1 MKNRVIRACVRSAA
15 PTRRVQL
22 VAAAALVAIL
32 SLPTSG
38 LKAGP
43 GHDHGPEPAS
53 TGSPPSPRAVAT
65 SETYQFVGIAEGEVL
80 VIYLDRATDNAP
92 VTTAKLDVTV
102 GEAAAPAELQKNGT
116 YEVSAKL
123 LKTPGEHAVLASIQ
137 DGPVNDLLVTSI
149 KIPNP
154 EAHSAASEHTV
165 LSHLG
170 LPEVATLTALQSAA
184 LAGGGLLL
192 LIGLATVVRTRARR
206 TALGLAAVGLSLGG
220 VAAIG
225 STPVVA
231 HEGHDHGPAA
241 GASNGNAP
249 QRRPDGTI
257 FLPKPTQRL
266 LEVRTRIV
274 APEKASR
281 TVRFQGRI
289 IANPNR
295 SGVIQSTL
303 QGRYSPPAS
312 GIPLIGTN
320 VKAGDLVGTVAPSF
334 ISKDA
339 SDMSQTLAELDQQIA
354 LARAKLGR
362 QEQLLRSATVSRAA
376 VEDVRI
382 QLDGLAKRRSEILEA
397 RVQPEE
403 LRAPVDGVITAIKVM
418 PGQVVS
424 QADQLF
430 QIVDPESL
438 FVEALMYDQ
447 SRIEQIGEATASLGD
462 GKSVPLRF
470 VGRSRS
476 LQQQYTVLKY
486 EITGPAV
493 DLNIGTPVLIVGK
506 TGVTVEGLRLPRSAV
521 AQAPNGQN
529 VVFIHKEPEVFE
541 PRAIRFQPF
550 DTDTIMV
557 SAGLEAGEKVVVQN
571 APLVNQV
578 R

>member
-1 MKNRVIRACVRSAA
+1 
-15 PTRRVQL
+15 
-22 VAAAALVAIL
+22 
-32 SLPTSG
+32 
-38 LKAGP
+38 
-43 GHDHGPEPAS
+43 
-53 TGSPPSPRAVAT
+53 
-65 SETYQFVGIAEGEVL
+65 
-80 VIYLDRATDNAP
+80 
-92 VTTAKLDVTV
+92 
-102 GEAAAPAELQKNGT
+102 
-116 YEVSAKL
+116 
-123 LKTPGEHAVLASIQ
+123 
-137 DGPVNDLLVTSI
+137 
-149 KIPNP
+149 
-154 EAHSAASEHTV
+154 
-165 LSHLG
+165 
-170 LPEVATLTALQSAA
+170 
-184 LAGGGLLL
+184 LL

>member
-1 MKNRVIRACVRSAA
+1 MKNRVIRALARLSGSPRRA
-15 PTRRVQL
+15 PL
-22 VAAAALVAIL
+22 VAVSMLIASLSVPLGALI
-32 SLPTSG
+32 
-38 LKAGP
+38 AGP
-43 GHDHGPEPAS
+43 GHDHGPAAATS
-53 TGSPPSPRAVAT
+53 SSPPSPRAVAT
-65 SETYQFVGIAEGEVL
+65 SEAFQFVGIAEGEVL
-80 VIYLDRATDNAP
+80 VIYLDRAADNAP
-92 VTTAKLDVTV
+92 VTTATLDVTV
-102 GEAAAPAELQKNGT
+102 GDVAAPAELQKNGT
-116 YEVSAKL
+116 YEVSSKL
-123 LKTPGEHAVLASIQ
+123 LKAPGEHAVLVSIK
-137 DGPVNDLLVTSI
+137 DGPATDLLVTAINIPKPDAEAGAAEHSI
-149 KIPNP
+149 
-154 EAHSAASEHTV
+154 

-170 LPEVATLTALQSAA
+170 VPALASFSPVQSAA
-184 LAGGGLLL
+184 LAGGGLLA
-192 LIGLATVVRTRARR
+192 LIGLAAVFRTRARK
-206 TALGLAAVGLSLGG
+206 TALGLAAVGLAMG
-220 VAAIG
+220 VLAIG
-225 STPVVA
+225 STPVLA

-241 GASNGNAP
+241 GSSNGNAP

-266 LEVRTRIV
+266 LEVRTRV
-274 APEKASR
+274 LAPETASR
-281 TVRFQGRI
+281 TVRFQGRVV
-289 IANPNR
+289 ANPNR
-295 SGVIQSTL
+295 SGVVQSTL
-303 QGRYSPPAS
+303 QGRYTPPRS
-312 GIPLIGTN
+312 GIPLIGTK

-354 LARAKLGR
+354 LARAKLSR

-376 VEDVRI
+376 VEDIRI
-382 QLDGLAKRRSEILEA
+382 QLDGLAKRRVEILEA

-403 LRAPVDGVITAIKVM
+403 LRAPVDGVITAVKVM
-418 PGQVVS
+418 AGQVVS

-462 GKSVPLRF
+462 GKTVPLRF

-476 LQQQYTVLKY
+476 LQQQYTVLKF
-486 EITGPAV
+486 EIAGPAA

-506 TGVTVEGLRLPRSAV
+506 TGVTEEGLRLPRSAV

-557 SAGLEAGEKVVVQN
+557 SAGVEAGEKVVVQN